1 MRGAERARL
10 RFPIK
15 SPMLV
20 AARLEGQNSYVREL
34 SAVLDFNS
42 PWCIIQRQ
50 DGIDLG
56 YPEAANLVKQWEY
69 VHPDRVP
76 RFLTMRGIERGI
88 KVTLRKVSVGRLV
101 ATDVDALVLEMQP
114 TRLGTFE
121 VILGVTFLK
130 NFRLTVDMKNGYLSL
145 LS

>member
-1 MRGAERARL
+1 
-10 RFPIK
+10 
-15 SPMLV
+15 
-20 AARLEGQNSYVREL
+20 
-34 SAVLDFNS
+34 
-42 PWCIIQRQ
+42 
-50 DGIDLG
+50 
-56 YPEAANLVKQWEY
+56 
-69 VHPDRVP
+69 
-76 RFLTMRGIERGI
+76 MRGIERGI